1 MKIRRI
7 LRRVL
12 LPLLLLGMGI
22 AAVFFW
28 ALPRFLE
35 SDTLQAKLPIGP
47 ATWEIRRAGPGGLD
61 VADLR
66 LGPKNRPTLTADA
79 LRVDYAPASLL
90 GGRIAAVR
98 LSGVRLFLEW
108 RDGRLVLRSLD
119 ELRLPEPESKPVP
132 DGESAPPVSVGRV
145 RIDSGFLHI
154 DAPAGSFLLPF
165 EGALAP
171 ETDDFSRLSAELTL
185 HPRGQTISLNIQLDR
200 DAQTLNAEMETDGL
214 QLARFADL
222 ARAVPGLVPAGRL
235 DLSARL
241 GLNLESLRPAG
252 GRLRLSLDGAGPVWR
267 EWQLAKDNGFRLELE
282 SADGETWHVPELAA
296 ALTAPIPLT
305 LTGEKLR
312 IQWSDDRLAAD
323 GTLGLRMAPA
333 ENSGEDPSSVLQVE
347 TPLQWPL
354 AVSGALADGKWTAKA
369 ELSSPED
376 DGGESA
382 SWSFRIGAT
391 RLAGQHP
398 DFHLTGGGELG
409 SGNLETKWTIPALAL
424 DFDGIPLGFDRFAGD
439 VDIRFGPEEF
449 SAKGTLSGT
458 SANLTVGNTRIAI
471 PDLSV
476 DVSGGS
482 DGGAGT
488 LSLSGGS
495 LRIGDFRMAGVTGK
509 LPLNW
514 PWAAAEFGGE
524 ISAKT
529 LRFDERALGAISGSI
544 RQTAAGIGY
553 RLRHA
558 SRLIPGAAVDLDGET
573 RFFGTPHETAV
584 SFETRH
590 AIDPPLDIGR
600 FHPAAKGMTLSGN
613 LGVTG
618 RAVVDA
624 AGFRCPADISLSEGH
639 WKMAEPPGE
648 ARGIQLSLP
657 MADLAATRGR
667 PGGRLQLESLSFGA
681 FQFEAMDIH
690 LQVESPPALLVE
702 RAGFNWCGGNVE
714 TRAFRIEPGQTEF
727 ELLLYADRIHL
738 ARFLDQLG
746 TGRAEGEGTVSGRIP
761 VRFQDGSFRFAD
773 GVLFSMPGRG
783 GTLHV
788 TGAEGLASAVGANTP
803 QGAQL
808 DLALAALESFAYDW
822 ARLRMNSSGETLS
835 LSLEFNGRPTEP
847 LPFVY
852 KESVGGFVRTAPDGQ
867 IKSRFQGIQLN
878 LNLDLP
884 LDDLL
889 RYRGI
894 FDMIQ

>member
-7 LRRVL
+7 FRRAL
-12 LPLLLLGMGI
+12 LPLFLIGIGI

-47 ATWEIRRAGPGGLD
+47 ATWEIRRAGSNGLD
-61 VADLR
+61 AADLR

-79 LRVDYAPASLL
+79 LRADYAPSSLL

-119 ELRLPEPESKPVP
+119 ELRLPGPESNSAAEA
-132 DGESAPPVSVGRV
+132 ESAPPVSVGRV
-145 RIDSGFLHI
+145 RIDSGLLHI
-154 DAPAGSFLLPF
+154 DGPEGPFLLPF
-165 EGALAP
+165 EGALAT
-171 ETDDFSRLSAELTL
+171 ETDDLSRLSAELTL
-185 HPRGQTISLNIQLDR
+185 HPRGQTISLKMQLDR

-222 ARAVPGLVPAGRL
+222 ARTIPGLIPAGRL

-241 GLNLESLRPAG
+241 GLNLETFRPTG
-252 GRLRLSLDGAGPVWR
+252 GRLRLALRGEGPSWR
-267 EWQLAKDNGFRLELE
+267 QWTSDSDFRLELE
-282 SADGETWHVPELAA
+282 SDDGETWHVPELAA
-296 ALTAPIPLT
+296 ALTAPVPLT

-312 IQWSDDRLAAD
+312 IQWSDDRVAVD
-323 GTLGLRMAPA
+323 GTLALRMAPA
-333 ENSGEDPSSVLQVE
+333 ENPIEDPSSVLQVE
-347 TPLQWPL
+347 TPFQWPL
-354 AVSGALADGKWTAKA
+354 AVSGALADGKWTARA
-369 ELSSPED
+369 ELSAPGD
-376 DGGESA
+376 DGGEST
-382 SWSFRIGAT
+382 SWAFRIGT
-391 RLAGQHP
+391 SRLAGRRP
-398 DFHLTGGGELG
+398 DFQLTGGGKLG
-409 SGNLETKWTIPALAL
+409 AGNLATKWTIPALAL
-424 DFDGIPLGFDRFAGD
+424 DFDGTPLRFDRFAGD
-439 VDIRFGPEEF
+439 ADIRFGPEEF

-458 SANLTVGNTRIAI
+458 SASLTAGNTRIDI

-476 DVSGGS
+476 DVSGGT
-482 DGGAGT
+482 DGGTGT

-495 LRIGDFRMAGVTGK
+495 LGAGGFRMEGVAGR
-509 LPLNW
+509 LPLTW
-514 PWAAAEFGGE
+514 PWNATDSAGQ
-524 ISAKT
+524 ISADT
-529 LRFDERALGAISGSI
+529 LHFDERALGAISGSI
-544 RQTAAGIGY
+544 RQTDAGIGY

-558 SRLIPGAAVDLDGET
+558 SRLIPGAAVALDGET

-590 AIDPPLDIGR
+590 AIDPPLDMGR

-613 LGVTG
+613 LGVAG

-624 AGFRCPADISLSEGH
+624 AGFRCPADISLAEGH
-639 WKMAEPPGE
+639 WELAEPPAE
-648 ARGIQLSLP
+648 ARGINLSLP
-657 MADLAATRGR
+657 MADLAAPQGR
-667 PGGRLQLESLSFGA
+667 PGGRLRVESLSFGA
-681 FQFEAMDIH
+681 FRFEAMDVH
-690 LQVESPPALLVE
+690 LQVESSPALLVE
-702 RAGFNWCGGNVE
+702 RAGFSWCGGNVE

-761 VRFQDGSFRFAD
+761 VRFEDGTFRFTD

-852 KESVGGFVRTAPDGQ
+852 KESLGGFVRTAPEGQ